1 MIINETDKYSLYE
14 GNGPATGLYNLTE
27 KKTNK
32 ITHWFDIEEAS
43 KFLKYW
49 LPIKNLT
56 DLPKKHIYYE

>member
-1 MIINETDKYSLYE
+1 MIIKETNKYSLYE

-43 KFLKYW
+43 KFLKV
-49 LPIKNLT
+49 LASNKEFNRLA
-56 DLPKKHIYYE
+56 KKHIYYE